1 MKDLPRRNRK
11 LQMVRRYLFY
21 FIFERHSQSSMD
33 ILASTTILIDN
44 DPPGLKQLKEWRH
57 KLQRAFL
64 GESGIN
70 PQVSFASNTM
80 TERRPLSTHLL
91 HYHHSLSFSRVL
103 EPDQEVICNRKWQ
116 NVLNTSMLWKLST
129 ATENSSS

>member
-1 MKDLPRRNRK
+1 MKDLPRRNQK
-11 LQMVRRYLFY
+11 LQMVRRYRFY

-80 TERRPLSTHLL
+80 TERRPLSTSSIIITRCL
-91 HYHHSLSFSRVL
+91 FFRVL

-116 NVLNTSMLWKLST
+116 NVLNTLMLWKLST
-129 ATENSSS
+129 AIENSLS